1 MKNATLHLY
10 AKRTEAAEIGQ
21 ICNEL
26 QEFSFEL
33 HPFHNVGNPLQD
45 GEVMLIV
52 SQNNFEEIIR
62 KAAELRLQNPL
73 SKLVLVGDALPPLV
87 SFHCKASLVIGFS
100 QLEILREVYSE
111 LEQGKQKKFNSQVV
125 NELQDKNKE
134 LEKINFELDRFV
146 YSASHDL
153 RSPLTSVLG
162 LLYLLRNEMKDSNAL
177 HYVDL
182 MEESILK
189 LDNTIRDIVA
199 YSRNNRTQ
207 VQLESVNIS
216 EVVRDIST
224 GLRYLETDE
233 VNLSEVIDVV
243 QPATLVTDRSR
254 IQIVL
259 NNLIS
264 NAIKYRH
271 VARKPKICIECKHE
285 SGQAIVTVK
294 DNGVGIKDEH
304 LSKIF
309 DMFYRTSDQSSGSGL
324 GLYIVKETVKK
335 LGGNVHV
342 VSEVQNGTLFTIT
355 IPQHAIN

>member
-10 AKRTEAAEIGQ
+10 AKRTEAKEISQ
-21 ICNEL
+21 ICSEL
-26 QEFSFEL
+26 HEFSIAL
-33 HPFHNVGNPLQD
+33 HSFHNVGKSIPD

-62 KAAELRLQNPL
+62 IAAELRLQNPL
-73 SKLVLVGDALPPLV
+73 SKLVLIGDAISPLV

-111 LEQGKQKKFNSQVV
+111 LELGKQHKANSLFVS
-125 NELQDKNKE
+125 ELQDKNKE

-162 LLYLLRNEMKDSNAL
+162 LLYLLRNEMQDSSAL

-189 LDNTIRDIVA
+189 LDNIIRDIVA

-207 VQLESVNIS
+207 VQLEQVDLS
-216 EVVRDIST
+216 EVVRDLST
-224 GLRYLETDE
+224 GLRYLEADE
-233 VNLSEVIDVV
+233 VVLSDVIEIAK
-243 QPATLVTDRSR
+243 PAALVTDRSR
-254 IQIVL
+254 IQIIL

-271 VARKPKICIECKHE
+271 IARKPKIQIECKHADNK
-285 SGQAIVTVK
+285 AIVTVR

-304 LSKIF
+304 LTKIF

-335 LGGNVHV
+335 LGGTVAVN
-342 VSEVQNGTLFTIT
+342 SEVNNGTIFTIVV
-355 IPQHAIN
+355 PEQSVN